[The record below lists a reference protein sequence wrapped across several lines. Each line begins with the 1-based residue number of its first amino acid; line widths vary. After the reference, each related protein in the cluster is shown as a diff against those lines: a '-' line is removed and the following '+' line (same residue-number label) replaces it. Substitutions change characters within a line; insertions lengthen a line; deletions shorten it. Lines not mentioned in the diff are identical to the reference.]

1 MTAAMVD
8 SSMHQEQ
15 NRVPN
20 TPSALRKLIYSDYDQ
35 RMSGGPGNTR
45 GSPGSPG
52 SPSFR
57 DGGDRF
63 IPRRGEGV
71 RDLSNY
77 NHLSTEPQSQL
88 LDADTSPAKQDYRN
102 TLRDT
107 ILPPQDGDEH
117 VLALRQPLSHLT
129 ASPSS
134 NGSRSLS
141 SPMSPSSRL
150 CASSPSSPSS
160 PTAASPKKRRPAR
173 FIPKSPDKILDA
185 PDLVD
190 DYYLNLLDW
199 SPSNIL
205 AVALSQSVFL
215 WNASTGATHKL
226 LETTGAGNI
235 ITSLS
240 WGNGNTLA
248 VGTHSAEIQLWDVA
262 ANVELRRMGGHLSRV
277 ASLGWG
283 SNSLLSSGSRDS
295 MIINHDT
302 RAQQHKLAVLEGH
315 LQEVCG
321 LQWSPQG
328 GQLASGGNDN
338 LLNLWE
344 ARVNRSPRLSIERHC
359 AAVKALAWCPFL
371 HNVLASGGGTADRK
385 ICLWNTGNGTCLN
398 EVDTKSQVCAIQW
411 SVHDREFVS
420 SHGFTHNQLILWR
433 YLGEG
438 RVQKITELTG
448 HQARVLHMAKSPDG
462 TTVVSAAAD
471 ETLRFWRIFGSPTR
485 SAAKL
490 KDEQACRSLLGT
502 SCIR

>member
-1 MTAAMVD
+1 MVVAMAD
-8 SSMHQEQ
+8 SHVQEEQ
-15 NRVPN
+15 NRVSN
-20 TPSALRKLIYSDYDQ
+20 TPSAVRKLNFPSDP
-35 RMSGGPGNTR
+35 RMAGGASNT
-45 GSPGSPG
+45 GSPPFAAPVGS
-52 SPSFR
+52 R

-63 IPRRGEGV
+63 IPRRSDGV

-77 NHLSTEPQSQL
+77 NHLSAEPQTL
-88 LDADTSPAKQDYRN
+88 ILDADTSPAKQDYRN

-107 ILPPQDGDEH
+107 ILPPQDGDDK
-117 VLALRQPLSHLT
+117 VLALRQPFSHLT
-129 ASPSS
+129 SPLSPSAS
-134 NGSRSLS
+134 ASRYVG

-150 CASSPSSPSS
+150 YSSSPSSPSS
-160 PTAASPKKRRPAR
+160 PTVSSPKKKRPTR

-205 AVALSQSVFL
+205 AVALGQSVFL

-235 ITSLS
+235 VTSLS
-240 WGNGNTLA
+240 WSNGSTLA

-262 ANVELRRMGGHLSRV
+262 ANVETRRMGGHLSRV
-277 ASLGWG
+277 ASLAWG

-295 MIINHDT
+295 MIVNHDT
-302 RAQQHKLAVLEGH
+302 RSQQHQIAVLEGH

-502 SCIR
+502 NC